1 MSAAGISPP
10 EPQGGRSAP
19 STAGAGLPGNLMMWV
34 LIASELLAFGGFFIA
49 FAVSYAGDP
58 ALFRAG
64 QAQLDRRLGVIN
76 TLVLLTSGLFAAL
89 AVRTRHDGDVRATR
103 GWLAL
108 AAALGLVFLGVKA
121 AEYAKKIA
129 HGFTIT
135 TDSFFELYFL
145 LTGFHALHVVAGIV
159 ILALVAWRCSA
170 DNVETG
176 VAFWHMVDLVWVLLF
191 PIVYLL
197 R

>member
-1 MSAAGISPP
+1 
-10 EPQGGRSAP
+10 
-19 STAGAGLPGNLMMWV
+19 MMWV

-49 FAVSYAGDP
+49 FAASHTGEP

-64 QAQLDRRLGVIN
+64 QAQLDRRLGVLN
-76 TLVLLTSGLFAAL
+76 TFVLLTSGLFAAL
-89 AVRTRHDGDVRATR
+89 AVQARHAGDVRSTR

-108 AAALGLVFLGVKA
+108 AAALGLVFLGVKV
-121 AEYAKKIA
+121 AEYAEKIA
-129 HGFTIT
+129 HGLTLT
-135 TDSFFELYFL
+135 TDSFFELYYL

-159 ILALVAWRCSA
+159 ILALVAWRCSPA
-170 DNVETG
+170 NVETG
-176 VAFWHMVDLVWVLLF
+176 AAFWHMVDLVWVLLF

>member
-1 MSAAGISPP
+1 
-10 EPQGGRSAP
+10 
-19 STAGAGLPGNLMMWV
+19 MMWV

-49 FAVSYAGDP
+49 FAASYAGEP

-64 QAQLDRRLGVIN
+64 QAQLDRRLGVLN
-76 TLVLLTSGLFAAL
+76 TFVLLTSGLFAAL
-89 AVRTRHDGDVRATR
+89 AVRARHDGDLRATR

-108 AAALGLVFLGVKA
+108 AASLGFVFLGVKA
-121 AEYAKKIA
+121 AEYADKIA
-129 HGFTIT
+129 HGLAIT
-135 TDSFFELYFL
+135 SDPFFELYYL
-145 LTGFHALHVVAGIV
+145 LTGFHALHVAAGIV
-159 ILALVAWRCSA
+159 ILAIVAWRCSS

-176 VAFWHMVDLVWVLLF
+176 AAFWHMVDLVWVLLF